1 MTGMFYLEAMR
12 LIGLNWD
19 SEWSAFEKTYKQR

>member
-12 LIGLNWD
+12 LIRLNCG
-19 SEWSAFEKTYKQR
+19 SEWSAFEKTYKQ